1 MISVPDRLSLIV
13 TKKPV
18 FNGMVNI
25 PIRLTL
31 FMVEG
36 ILNLLME
43 QPHLFGPRILSV
55 TDLSRYLRAL
65 MESDE
70 ILRDVWVSGEISN
83 LSRPAS
89 GHIYFTLKD
98 PTAGL
103 RCVIWRTNAARLMVN
118 LRDGQAVEAHGAISL
133 YERDG
138 TYQLYIDSLRLA
150 GEGWLYQEFLRLKA
164 RLEAEGLFDMERKRP
179 IPAFPRKIG
188 IVTSATGAALQDILN
203 TLTGRFPL
211 AEVILSPAAVQGD
224 EAPPALIRA
233 LKRLESAKPDVILV
247 ARGGGSLEDL
257 WAFNDETVVRAI
269 AACSIPIITG
279 IGHETDFT
287 LADFAADLRAPTP
300 TGAAVLATPDA
311 AELRTALGSQL
322 LHLDSAVSAILTA
335 SRRDSSDMQQ
345 RLVRLSP
352 QRMVQEDRQR
362 LDDNLE
368 RARRG
373 LAASMLLRRARVDG
387 LASRLGALSPLAV
400 LQRGYAVVRAPDG
413 RILNSV
419 QQVQPGDEIT
429 ATVHD
434 GDVTARVQKISPSQ

>member
-1 MISVPDRLSLIV
+1 
-13 TKKPV
+13 
-18 FNGMVNI
+18 
-25 PIRLTL
+25 
-31 FMVEG
+31 MVES

-43 QPHLFGPRILSV
+43 QPALFGPRILSV

-89 GHIYFTLKD
+89 GHVYFTLKD
-98 PTAGL
+98 QNAAL

-118 LRDGQAVEAHGAISL
+118 LRDGQAVEAHGAISV

-138 TYQLYIDSLRLA
+138 QYQLYIDTLRLA

-164 RLEAEGLFDMERKRP
+164 RLEAEGLFDVERKRFV
-179 IPAFPRKIG
+179 PAFPRKIG

-203 TLTGRFPL
+203 TLTHRFPL
-211 AEVILSPAAVQGD
+211 AEVILSPAAVQGAD
-224 EAPPALIRA
+224 APPALVRA
-233 LKRLESAKPDVILV
+233 LRRLEAAHPDVILL

-257 WAFNDETVVRAI
+257 WAFNDESVVRAI
-269 AACSIPIITG
+269 ADCSIPIITG

-311 AELRTALGSQL
+311 AELRASLGSQL
-322 LHLDSAVSAILTA
+322 LHLDSAMSAILTVN
-335 SRRDSSDMQQ
+335 RRDVVDMQQ
-345 RLVRLSP
+345 RLTRLSP
-352 QRMVQEDRQR
+352 QRRVQEDRQQ
-362 LDDNLE
+362 LDEYLE

-373 LAASMLLRRARVDG
+373 LTASLHLRRAQLDG
-387 LASRLGALSPLAV
+387 QKSRLQALSPLAV
-400 LQRGYAVVRAPDG
+400 LQRGYAVVRTSDG
-413 RILNSV
+413 MILHSV
-419 QQVQPGDEIT
+419 EQTKPGDEIT
-429 ATVHD
+429 ATISD
-434 GDVTARVQKISPSQ
+434 GELAATVRKISPSQ